1 MNTGGRRAAI
11 WNLSPGSISLGSSG
25 TCSGG
30 LWRSLPP
37 RWRRWSGTWR
47 RTAPVADSRATDS
60 RATDSGAAD
69 SRWVVGIDI
78 GGTFT
83 DAIATSVD
91 GKALVAKAPS
101 PPGGPGLALMQRL

>member
-11 WNLSPGSISLGSSG
+11 WNLSPGSISPGSIG

-30 LWRSLPP
+30 LWRSLPA

-47 RTAPVADSRATDS
+47 RTAPVADSGAT
-60 RATDSGAAD
+60 D

-91 GKALVAKAPS
+91 GNVLVVFFNDTAATEIFALS
-101 PPGGPGLALMQRL
+101 LHDALLL